1 MSTTRHSR
9 PRRHRGNWPNRP
21 PAADD
26 VLGRLLAAAAPPRDY
41 LHDNQGEIRGEA
53 TAVSAF
59 REARLNP
66 AYRPRRKAMSAGKLL
81 AIKVAVAAVAL
92 SGGGGVVLAAT
103 GHLAAQSPGHA
114 APSASSSAG
123 TNASAAAAGT
133 NASAAK
139 GGSHSSATPSPSLQ
153 GLCHAYDAGAG
164 SNPGKALENPAF
176 TALITAAGGKD
187 KVSSYCTTLLA
198 SSPSGN
204 SGNSAAHSG
213 NSASHSTG
221 KPTAAPTSHP
231 TGDPGMPS
239 HATNKPTVAPTAL
252 PSAHPT
258 GKPSVHPEAL

>member
-9 PRRHRGNWPNRP
+9 LRRHRGNWPNRP
-21 PAADD
+21 PATDD
-26 VLGRLLAAAAPPRDY
+26 ALGRLLAAAAPPRDY
-41 LHDNQGEIRGEA
+41 LHDNQGEFRGEA
-53 TAVSAF
+53 AAVSAF

-92 SGGGGVVLAAT
+92 GGGGGVAFATT
-103 GHLAAQSPGHA
+103 GHLTARSPGHP
-114 APSASSSAG
+114 APSASSP
-123 TNASAAAAGT
+123 AST

-139 GGSHSSATPSPSLQ
+139 GGSHSSATPSPSLH
-153 GLCHAYDAGAG
+153 GLCHAYAAGAG

-204 SGNSAAHSG
+204 SANGHSG
-213 NSASHSTG
+213 NGHSGKSASHSTG
-221 KPTAAPTSHP
+221 KPTAVPTSDP

-239 HATNKPTVAPTAL
+239 HAKNKPTVAPTAL
-252 PSAHPT
+252 PSEHTT
-258 GKPSVHPEAL
+258 GKPSVHH

>member
-1 MSTTRHSR
+1 MSTTRHSH

-21 PAADD
+21 PATDD
-26 VLGRLLAAAAPPRDY
+26 VLDRLLAAAAPPRDY
-41 LHDNQGEIRGEA
+41 LYDNQGEFRGEA

-66 AYRPRRKAMSAGKLL
+66 AYSPRRKAMSAGKLL

-92 SGGGGVVLAAT
+92 GGSGSVALAAT
-103 GHLAAQSPGHA
+103 GHLTAQSSGHA
-114 APSASSSAG
+114 APSASSSAR
-123 TNASAAAAGT
+123 TT
-133 NASAAK
+133 ASAAK
-139 GGSHSSATPSPSLQ
+139 VGSHSSATPSPSLQ
-153 GLCHAYDAGAG
+153 GLCHAYSAGVR

-213 NSASHSTG
+213 KSASHSTG
-221 KPTAAPTSHP
+221 KPTAVPTSHP
-231 TGDPGMPS
+231 TG
-239 HATNKPTVAPTAL
+239 KPTAVPT
-252 PSAHPT
+252 SHPT
-258 GKPSVHPEAL
+258 GKPSVRP

>member
-9 PRRHRGNWPNRP
+9 PHRHRGNWPNRP

-41 LHDNQGEIRGEA
+41 LHDNQGEFRGEA

-92 SGGGGVVLAAT
+92 SGGGGVALAAT
-103 GHLAAQSPGHA
+103 GHLAAQSSGHP
-114 APSASSSAG
+114 APSASSSSSAG
-123 TNASAAAAGT
+123 TNASAV
-133 NASAAK
+133 K

-153 GLCHAYDAGAG
+153 GLCHAYGAGVG

-204 SGNSAAHSG
+204 SAAHSG
-213 NSASHSTG
+213 KSGSHSTG
-221 KPTAAPTSHP
+221 KPTDVPTSHP
-231 TGDPGMPS
+231 TGDPGTPS
-239 HATNKPTVAPTAL
+239 QATNKPTVAPTAL

-258 GKPSVHPEAL
+258 GKPSVHPEAD

>member
-1 MSTTRHSR
+1 MSTTRHPR

-26 VLGRLLAAAAPPRDY
+26 VLGRLLATAAPPCDY
-41 LHDNQGEIRGEA
+41 LHDNQGEFRGEA
-53 TAVSAF
+53 AAVSAF

-66 AYRPRRKAMSAGKLL
+66 AYRLRRKAMSAGKLL

-92 SGGGGVVLAAT
+92 SGGGGVALATT
-103 GHLAAQSPGHA
+103 GHLTALSSGHP

-123 TNASAAAAGT
+123 TNASAP
-133 NASAAK
+133 K

-153 GLCHAYDAGAG
+153 GLCHAYSAGVG

-204 SGNSAAHSG
+204 SGNSGNSANGHSG
-213 NSASHSTG
+213 ESASHSTG
-221 KPTAAPTSHP
+221 KPTAVPTSHP
-231 TGDPGMPS
+231 TGDPGTPS

-258 GKPSVHPEAL
+258 GKSSVHPEAL

>member
-1 MSTTRHSR
+1 MSTTRHSH

-21 PAADD
+21 PATDD
-26 VLGRLLAAAAPPRDY
+26 VLDRLLAAAAPPRDY
-41 LHDNQGEIRGEA
+41 LHHNQGEFRGEA

-81 AIKVAVAAVAL
+81 AIKVAVAAVVL
-92 SGGGGVVLAAT
+92 GGSGSVALAAT
-103 GHLAAQSPGHA
+103 GQLTAQSSRHA
-114 APSASSSAG
+114 APSASSSAPS
-123 TNASAAAAGT
+123 ASSSSARATAPAARV
-133 NASAAK
+133 
-139 GGSHSSATPSPSLQ
+139 GSHSSATPSPSLQ
-153 GLCHAYDAGAG
+153 GLCHAYVAGVG

-204 SGNSAAHSG
+204 SGNSAAHPG
-213 NSASHSTG
+213 KSA
-221 KPTAAPTSHP
+221 SHP
-231 TGDPGMPS
+231 TG
-239 HATNKPTVAPTAL
+239 KPTVAPTAL

-258 GKPSVHPEAL
+258 GKPSVRP